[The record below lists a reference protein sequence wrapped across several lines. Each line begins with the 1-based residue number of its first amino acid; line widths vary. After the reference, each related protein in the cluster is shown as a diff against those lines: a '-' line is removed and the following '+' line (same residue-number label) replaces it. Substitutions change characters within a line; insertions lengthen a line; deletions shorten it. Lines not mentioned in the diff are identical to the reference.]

1 MAKILHVEDDPI
13 MLTAIARILR
23 KHNYEV
29 ISASDGKVAF
39 EILENN
45 KDFDLIIS
53 DLMLPY
59 SNGIE
64 ILQKVKT
71 DPELRDIPVIVISS
85 VGNEEMIKSA
95 LNSGAEDFIKKP
107 IMAGE
112 LIVRISKLLKKK
124 EENNSKNNFLVT
136 KKKK

>member
-1 MAKILHVEDDPI
+1 MSKILHVEDDPL
-13 MLTAIARILR
+13 MLMAIARILR
-23 KHNYEV
+23 KNNHEV
-29 ISASDGKVAF
+29 ISAADGKVAF
-39 EILENN
+39 EMLEKH

-59 SNGIE
+59 FNGVE

-71 DPELRDIPVIVISS
+71 DPELRDIPFIIISS
-85 VGNEEMIKSA
+85 VGNEEMIKTS
-95 LNSGAEDFIKKP
+95 LNSGADDFIQKP

-112 LIVRISKLLKKK
+112 LIVRITKLLNRKK
-124 EENNSKNNFLVT
+124 ENSKNNFLVT